1 MLCTFIAIVLC
12 GLVPVRTQVTHGH
25 IWETLFT
32 YLDPNGDGQITL
44 NELTTASEG
53 VDTDGDRVVTK
64 SDFRSI
70 WDALTAGAHDA
81 SATRQA
87 GELLFSYIT
96 HGADTVSPSAFSQKL
111 FSFLD
116 SNGDG
121 LVSKQEFLQAWVKI
135 HPQSGSRTSPAP

>member
-1 MLCTFIAIVLC
+1 MLSHYPYHRHPYYQCRHLC
-12 GLVPVRTQVTHGH
+12 WP
-25 IWETLFT
+25 
-32 YLDPNGDGQITL
+32 
-44 NELTTASEG
+44 
-53 VDTDGDRVVTK
+53 GDRVVTK

-116 SNGDG
+116 SNGKLCTQHAEIQSQKDW
-121 LVSKQEFLQAWVKI
+121 LEDSKGHYEPHSML
-135 HPQSGSRTSPAP
+135 

>member
-1 MLCTFIAIVLC
+1 M
-12 GLVPVRTQVTHGH
+12 
-25 IWETLFT
+25 
-32 YLDPNGDGQITL
+32 
-44 NELTTASEG
+44 
-53 VDTDGDRVVTK
+53 TK

-96 HGADTVSPSAFSQKL
+96 HGEDTVSPSAFSQKL

-116 SNGDG
+116 SNGK
-121 LVSKQEFLQAWVKI
+121 LCMQHAEI
-135 HPQSGSRTSPAP
+135 QSQKDWLEDS